1 MNPIASVLAKP
12 LRLIGKV
19 PFPRQLA
26 EGVSRPPWSWRAA
39 ALAVFIAFAGF
50 KALEGIFNS
59 DLAGGWW
66 WAVFPALIAHLPM
79 LCALGYLA
87 RGAGTSVTHL
97 FGLGGA
103 RVGAVLASGTVLWM
117 LVSLLMVLVGV
128 TLSSLG
134 FSMGT
139 GASPGI
145 GRQAASSIFAFTDI
159 VVWGPICEELACR
172 ALLYTSLRT
181 RLGITLSGVV
191 TAAAFTWLHHLDSI
205 PLAGASF
212 VPAVLMSLWYER
224 TRSLWPNI
232 IAHSQLNLSV
242 ALVML
247 IRP

>member
-1 MNPIASVLAKP
+1 MNPIASVFAKP

-50 KALEGIFNS
+50 SILERALNS
-59 DLAGGWW
+59 YWPGGWW
-66 WAVFPALIAHLPM
+66 GAFFPILIAHLPM

-97 FGLGGA
+97 FGLRGA
-103 RVGAVLASGTVLWM
+103 RVGTVLASAVVLWI
-117 LVSLLMVLVGV
+117 LLSLLMVLVGA

-134 FSMGT
+134 FGMGT
-139 GASPGI
+139 GASPGM
-145 GRQAASSIFAFTDI
+145 GREAASSIFAFTDF

-172 ALLYTSLRT
+172 GLLYTSLRT
-181 RLGITLSGVV
+181 RLGITLSSVV

-232 IAHSQLNLSV
+232 ISHSLHNLSV
-242 ALVML
+242 ALVVL
-247 IRP
+247 IWS